1 MGPLVSTQSL
11 VTAPVADVQLV
22 KSACEP
28 SPSGETTWTD
38 CSVATRSAS
47 PTATLLAPTSFCE
60 TEQLVLA
67 GAPEVGVHDDHLLA
81 GERQRHGEVGDR
93 DALALALQAAG
104 DEQRLGGAVD
114 VHEGEVGAQQTER
127 LGDGV
132 GGVLEG
138 HQ

>member
-1 MGPLVSTQSL
+1 M
-11 VTAPVADVQLV
+11 TAPVAGRPAREVGLRAVAVRRDHLDGLQRGDQVGVADGDVARADLV
-22 KSACEP
+22 
-28 SPSGETTWTD
+28 
-38 CSVATRSAS
+38 
-47 PTATLLAPTSFCE
+47 LE

-67 GAPEVGVHDDHLLA
+67 RAPEVGVHDDDLLA

-104 DEQRLGGAVD
+104 DEQRLGVAVD
-114 VHEGEVGAQQTER
+114 VHEGEVGAQQAER

-138 HQ
+138 HQVG